1 MNDDEIDAHYRRAN
15 ERDASAP
22 SEAVRQAILANARAL
37 AAARTNY
44 RRRSAAWGALAAA
57 VLAGLVMT
65 PLLRT
70 PPTPPTAQMPA
81 PSPKAVSPPNEA
93 PRLAYVPAAQ
103 SPTTTTATNTESMI
117 PTEHANMATEPAAK
131 AGGASAARNNAMM
144 AARSAP
150 AAARAPAPAAM
161 DAPSALR
168 HAAEIG
174 DVAELQ
180 RLLARSN
187 DVDARD
193 AAGRTALMLAT
204 SNRHLQA
211 VEALL
216 AHGADPNAAD
226 VAGVRPLQVAHA
238 ADQAAIAAALQ
249 RAGAR

>member
-1 MNDDEIDAHYRRAN
+1 N
-15 ERDASAP
+15 
-22 SEAVRQAILANARAL
+22 
-37 AAARTNY
+37 
-44 RRRSAAWGALAAA
+44 
-57 VLAGLVMT
+57 
-65 PLLRT
+65 
-70 PPTPPTAQMPA
+70 
-81 PSPKAVSPPNEA
+81 PK
-93 PRLAYVPAAQ
+93 
-103 SPTTTTATNTESMI
+103 SMI
-117 PTEHANMATEPAAK
+117 PTEHANMATEPATK

-193 AAGRTALMLAT
+193 DAGKPALMLAT

-211 VEALL
+211 VK
-216 AHGADPNAAD
+216 
-226 VAGVRPLQVAHA
+226 
-238 ADQAAIAAALQ
+238 
-249 RAGAR
+249 